1 MDTTKKFDGYAGDYT
16 VGRPN
21 WKGIATTRHISMRLQ
36 RYLTGIPKTDWCP
49 LQINRLRISEKQD
62 NNGSGF
68 LRIISIKK

>member
-49 LQINRLRISEKQD
+49 LQINR
-62 NNGSGF
+62 
-68 LRIISIKK
+68 